1 MPNWLIS
8 LIFLGVGAFTL
19 IASLQNWDWFFTHPR
34 AWLLVRV
41 FGRQGARIFYGLLGV
56 ALAVG
61 ALVILIPDPSAAP

>member
-8 LIFLGVGAFTL
+8 LLFVGIGAFTL
-19 IASLQNWDWFFTHPR
+19 TASLKNWDWFFTHPR
-34 AWLLVRV
+34 AWLLVKV

-61 ALVILIPDPSAAP
+61 ALVVLIPDPSTIP